1 MEKHNSNLYYD
12 IELMKIVLSEI
23 CEEINFDSRHLWY
36 LEMNLTLEEKES
48 VDRIL
53 MGYNVNNEVPTLKK

>member
-36 LEMNLTLEEKES
+36 LEMNLTLDEKES